1 MKLENL
7 GLSTAKVN
15 QLKNK
20 GIESVEELVNFLPR
34 KYMDF
39 TVQRAFNEGDG
50 TPQLMGGTIVGV
62 TPKGKNFTVKLSDD
76 LSPLFG
82 YVTFFGQPFL
92 LKEMKVGEKLFI
104 GGKVAQVFGR
114 QFITPH
120 SWSKHIEDIEGIRPV
135 YSKIKGMSDAY
146 FTNTMQA
153 GLTAIGKDDYLELDL
168 LDQFDLLPYHK
179 AVRWL
184 HQPASMQAL
193 EESQKRHLFNELFL
207 YNFHL
212 LNRSQKRVEG
222 SPFELRELVKTTE
235 FLKRLPFTLTDG
247 QKEVLRG
254 ISRKMKDGE
263 MIDALVM
270 GDVGCGKTMVA
281 LLLMLGQMENGYQAV
296 MMAPTNVLAIQH
308 YKEAQEL
315 LEPLGFTVAFLNGST
330 KVRERK
336 KILKELEDG
345 TIDLLIGTH
354 ACMGSGVVFKN
365 LSIAVVDE
373 EHRFGVKQREAIREK
388 VTDGIH
394 MVSMSATPIPRSLA
408 VTLYGEHVSIHTIK
422 SLPTGRKPVK
432 ISLNEDT
439 VIPYEAIAES
449 LKRGEQAYIVCPLIE
464 ESDNDALKEVKS
476 VEEVFE
482 EVNCRFSKEGYVVNF
497 ISGNMKED
505 EVAEQLKAFMENQ
518 TQILVST
525 TIIEVGVNVP
535 NATTMVIQN
544 AERFGSSQLW
554 QLKGRVGR
562 GSKASVCHLVSPNPN
577 PLSKEKLE
585 MICRAKD
592 GFEVAKEDLRLR
604 GAGSLLG
611 DQQSG
616 DNRYIQL
623 MLQHGNL
630 NDSIRQAIKEILSD
644 EKRKKRYFMTL
655 QKDKEVVEV

>member
-1 MKLENL
+1 MRLENL

-39 TVQRAFNEGDG
+39 MEQRAFNQGDG
-50 TPQLMGGTIVGV
+50 SFQLMGGCILGV
-62 TPKGKNFTVKLSDD
+62 TVKGKNLTVKLRDEMSTEI
-76 LSPLFG
+76 G
-82 YVTFFGQPFL
+82 YVIFFGHAFL
-92 LKEMKVGEKLFI
+92 EKKMDLGENLYV
-104 GGKVAQVFGR
+104 GGKVSRMHGR
-114 QFITPH
+114 HFITPMV
-120 SWSKHIEDIEGIRPV
+120 WSKEKSDIEGIRPV
-135 YSKIKGMSDAY
+135 YPKVKGMAEDY
-146 FTNTMQA
+146 FKNTMQNA
-153 GLTAIGKDDYLELDL
+153 LSAISKDDYLDSDL
-168 LDQFDLLPYHK
+168 LDRFDLMPYHK
-179 AVRWL
+179 AVRWV
-184 HQPASMQAL
+184 HQPTSKRQL
-193 EESQKRHLFNELFL
+193 EDGLNRHLFNELFL

-212 LNRSQKRVEG
+212 LSRTQDRMDT
-222 SPFELRELVKTTE
+222 SPFQLKDLSKTTE
-235 FLKRLPFTLTDG
+235 FLKRLPFQLTDG
-247 QKEVLRG
+247 QRDVLRG

-263 MIDALVM
+263 LVDALVM

-281 LLLMLGQMENGYQAV
+281 LLLMLGQAENGYQSV
-296 MMAPTNVLAIQH
+296 LVAPTNVLAIQH
-308 YKEAQEL
+308 FHEAKAL
-315 LEPLGFTVAFLNGST
+315 LEPLGITVAFLNGGV

-336 KILKELEDG
+336 QTLKGLEDG
-345 TIDLLIGTH
+345 TIDVLIGTH
-354 ACMGSGVVFKN
+354 ACMGKDVKFKN
-365 LSIAVVDE
+365 LAIAVVDE

-388 VTDGIH
+388 VANGIH

-422 SLPTGRKPVK
+422 SMPNGRKPVEV
-432 ISLNEDT
+432 ILNADA
-439 VIPYEAIAES
+439 VLPYDAIEHS

-464 ESDNDALKEVKS
+464 ESENDALKEVKS
-476 VEEVFE
+476 VEEVYA
-482 EVNCRFSKEGYVVNF
+482 EVANRFTKEGYVVGF

-505 EVAEQLKAFMENQ
+505 EVAEHLRAFAENQ
-518 TQILVST
+518 THVLVST

-562 GSKASVCHLVSPNPN
+562 GNKPSVCHLISANPN
-577 PLSKEKLE
+577 PLSQEKLE

-592 GFEVAKEDLRLR
+592 GFEVAREDLRLR

-623 MLQHGNL
+623 MLQHGTL
-630 NDSIRQAIKEILSD
+630 NDNIRTAVKEILAD
-644 EKRKKRYFMTL
+644 ARRKKRYQMVL
-655 QKDKEVVEV
+655 QPDQDVVEV